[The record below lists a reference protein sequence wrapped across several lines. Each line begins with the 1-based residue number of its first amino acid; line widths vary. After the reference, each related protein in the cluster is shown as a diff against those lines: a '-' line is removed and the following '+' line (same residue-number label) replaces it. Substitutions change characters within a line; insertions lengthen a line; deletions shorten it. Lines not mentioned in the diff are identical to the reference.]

1 MIDVMS
7 KLKEIAEGG
16 YDNEDI
22 QRGIDAAGIHK
33 VSEDETME
41 GKSQGKAWYREQ
53 EAQEMAKKDG
63 KDWSRM
69 TYGDKEDY
77 RAKVKAKY
85 TEEGISVDPKKL
97 PVDPKKPIK
106 KPKYIGTTP
115 MLTSDMAK
123 EDTTTESDENDILED
138 ADIEEVHEA
147 VEEDHDELADIL
159 KLAGKSGVIGMA
171 KPQTIIAEDIELEEE
186 EIEETDYDTT
196 ANEDSA
202 EAETAISEEEIEEV
216 LNDELEEEAVEETV
230 EVPVT
235 ALADL
240 MKLAGYSNYEE
251 KVEEYAN
258 EPTEDYMDA
267 EEQLI
272 GLSGGMNGPKKAYAA
287 AAGGDNAMSQEPR
300 EIEESDVDL
309 ETTFESF
316 YKKYDAFV
324 EDLKSE

>member
-1 MIDVMS
+1 
-7 KLKEIAEGG
+7 
-16 YDNEDI
+16 
-22 QRGIDAAGIHK
+22 
-33 VSEDETME
+33 
-41 GKSQGKAWYREQ
+41 
-53 EAQEMAKKDG
+53 
-63 KDWSRM
+63 M

-85 TEEGISVDPKKL
+85 
-97 PVDPKKPIK
+97 
-106 KPKYIGTTP
+106 
-115 MLTSDMAK
+115 

-202 EAETAISEEEIEEV
+202 EAETAISEEEIEKV

>member
-1 MIDVMS
+1 MSLQRKNKMHMIDVMS
-7 KLKEIAEGG
+7 KLKEIAESG

-22 QRGIDAAGIHK
+22 QRGIDAAATH
-33 VSEDETME
+33 VFVEDETME

-85 TEEGISVDPKKL
+85 
-97 PVDPKKPIK
+97 
-106 KPKYIGTTP
+106 
-115 MLTSDMAK
+115 

-202 EAETAISEEEIEEV
+202 EAETAISEEEIEKV

-240 MKLAGYSNYEE
+240 MKLAGYSDYQEQ
-251 KVEEYAN
+251 VEEYAN
-258 EPTEDYMDA
+258 EPTQEYMDA

-287 AAGGDNAMSQEPR
+287 AAGGDNAMAQEPR

>member
-77 RAKVKAKY
+77 RAKVKAKN
-85 TEEGISVDPKKL
+85 
-97 PVDPKKPIK
+97 
-106 KPKYIGTTP
+106 
-115 MLTSDMAK
+115 

-202 EAETAISEEEIEEV
+202 EAETAISEEEIEKV

>member
-1 MIDVMS
+1 MSLQRKNKMHMIDVMS
-7 KLKEIAEGG
+7 KLKEIAESG

-22 QRGIDAAGIHK
+22 QRGIDAAATH
-33 VSEDETME
+33 VFAEDETME
-41 GKSQGKAWYREQ
+41 GAITDKVRDLGNKLTGGFIDSTAQQAAQDKKA
-53 EAQEMAKKDG
+53 
-63 KDWSRM
+63 SRKV
-69 TYGDKEDY
+69 DKPGA
-77 RAKVKAKY
+77 AKVGKPKAGASAPKAGASATVAKY
-85 TEEGISVDPKKL
+85 
-97 PVDPKKPIK
+97 
-106 KPKYIGTTP
+106 
-115 MLTSDMAK
+115 

-216 LNDELEEEAVEETV
+216 LDTELEEEAVEETV

-240 MKLAGYSNYEE
+240 MRLAGYSDYQEQ
-251 KVEEYAN
+251 VEEYAN
-258 EPTEDYMDA
+258 EPTEEYMDA

-287 AAGGDNAMSQEPR
+287 AAGGDNAMAQEPR

>member
-85 TEEGISVDPKKL
+85 
-97 PVDPKKPIK
+97 
-106 KPKYIGTTP
+106 
-115 MLTSDMAK
+115 

-202 EAETAISEEEIEEV
+202 EAETAISEEEIEKV

>member
-22 QRGIDAAGIHK
+22 QRGINAAGIHK

-41 GKSQGKAWYREQ
+41 GKSQGSAYYREK

-85 TEEGISVDPKKL
+85 
-97 PVDPKKPIK
+97 
-106 KPKYIGTTP
+106 
-115 MLTSDMAK
+115 

-258 EPTEDYMDA
+258 EPTEEYMDA

-287 AAGGDNAMSQEPR
+287 AAGGDNAMAQEPR

>member
-85 TEEGISVDPKKL
+85 
-97 PVDPKKPIK
+97 
-106 KPKYIGTTP
+106 
-115 MLTSDMAK
+115 

-171 KPQTIIAEDIELEEE
+171 KPQTIFAEDIELEEE

-300 EIEESDVDL
+300 EIEESDVDI

>member
-1 MIDVMS
+1 MHMIDVMS

-85 TEEGISVDPKKL
+85 
-97 PVDPKKPIK
+97 
-106 KPKYIGTTP
+106 
-115 MLTSDMAK
+115 

-202 EAETAISEEEIEEV
+202 EAETAISEEEIEKV

>member
-41 GKSQGKAWYREQ
+41 GKSQGSAWYREQ
-53 EAQEMAKKDG
+53 EAHEMAKKDG

-85 TEEGISVDPKKL
+85 
-97 PVDPKKPIK
+97 
-106 KPKYIGTTP
+106 
-115 MLTSDMAK
+115 

-258 EPTEDYMDA
+258 EPTEEYMDA

-300 EIEESDVDL
+300 EIEESDVDI

>member
-7 KLKEIAEGG
+7 KLKEIAESG

-22 QRGIDAAGIHK
+22 QRGIDAAATH
-33 VSEDETME
+33 VFAEDET
-41 GKSQGKAWYREQ
+41 Q
-53 EAQEMAKKDG
+53 ETI
-63 KDWSRM
+63 R
-69 TYGDKEDY
+69 
-77 RAKVKAKY
+77 
-85 TEEGISVDPKKL
+85 
-97 PVDPKKPIK
+97 
-106 KPKYIGTTP
+106 
-115 MLTSDMAK
+115 
-123 EDTTTESDENDILED
+123 TESNED
-138 ADIEEVHEA
+138 SISEDDDIEEVHEA
-147 VEEDHDELADIL
+147 VEEDEDELADIL

-216 LNDELEEEAVEETV
+216 LDTELEEEAVEETV

-240 MKLAGYSNYEE
+240 MRLAGYSDYQEQ
-251 KVEEYAN
+251 VEEYAN
-258 EPTEDYMDA
+258 EPTQEYMDA

-287 AAGGDNAMSQEPR
+287 AAGGDNAMAQEPR

>member
-1 MIDVMS
+1 MHMIDVMS
-7 KLKEIAEGG
+7 KLKEIAESG

-22 QRGIDAAGIHK
+22 QRGIDAAATH
-33 VSEDETME
+33 VFVEDETME

-85 TEEGISVDPKKL
+85 
-97 PVDPKKPIK
+97 
-106 KPKYIGTTP
+106 
-115 MLTSDMAK
+115 

-202 EAETAISEEEIEEV
+202 EAETAISEEEIEKV

-240 MKLAGYSNYEE
+240 MKLAGYSDYQEQ
-251 KVEEYAN
+251 VEEYAN
-258 EPTEDYMDA
+258 EPTQEYMDA

-287 AAGGDNAMSQEPR
+287 AAGGDNAMAQEPR

>member
-41 GKSQGKAWYREQ
+41 NKSQSSAYYREQ

-63 KDWSRM
+63 KVWSRM

-77 RAKVKAKY
+77 RAKVKAKN
-85 TEEGISVDPKKL
+85 
-97 PVDPKKPIK
+97 
-106 KPKYIGTTP
+106 
-115 MLTSDMAK
+115 

-147 VEEDHDELADIL
+147 VEEDEDELADIL

-216 LNDELEEEAVEETV
+216 LDTELEEEAVEETV

-240 MKLAGYSNYEE
+240 MRLAGYSDYQEQ
-251 KVEEYAN
+251 VEEYAN
-258 EPTEDYMDA
+258 EPTQEYMDA

-287 AAGGDNAMSQEPR
+287 AAGGDNAMAQEPR

>member
-1 MIDVMS
+1 MHMIDVMS
-7 KLKEIAEGG
+7 KLKEIAESG

-22 QRGIDAAGIHK
+22 QRGIDAAATH
-33 VSEDETME
+33 VFAEDETME

-69 TYGDKEDY
+69 PYGDKEDY

-85 TEEGISVDPKKL
+85 
-97 PVDPKKPIK
+97 
-106 KPKYIGTTP
+106 
-115 MLTSDMAK
+115 

-202 EAETAISEEEIEEV
+202 EAETAISEEEIEKV

-240 MKLAGYSNYEE
+240 MKLAGYSDYQEQ
-251 KVEEYAN
+251 VEEYAN
-258 EPTEDYMDA
+258 EPTQEYMDA

-287 AAGGDNAMSQEPR
+287 AAGGDNAMAQEPR

-324 EDLKSE
+324 EDLKST